1 MVSQFLQLEM
11 AWRKNR
17 RSMGIGQQVCQTG
30 HGVLEDAEP
39 VAARVEDEEDDED
52 GADAEA

>member
-1 MVSQFLQLEM
+1 M

-17 RSMGIGQQVCQTG
+17 RSMGIGPQVCQTG